1 MYSTY
6 LKSAATINM
15 FNEYRKSVKV
25 SNINTRFAEVIMGRI
40 NGAQLGLRENDSVSD
55 VLERGENFFKSRIME
70 SESLTDSN
78 IDKNTY
84 DLVVKG
90 THGENLYVMLRSLH
104 SIKNPHT
111 NEITLSEDIN
121 G

>member
-1 MYSTY
+1 
-6 LKSAATINM
+6 M

-55 VLERGENFFKSRIME
+55 VLERGEDFFKSRIME
-70 SESLTDSN
+70 SESLTDNN

-90 THGENLYVMLRSLH
+90 THGENLYVKNLTEIFTIKILLFVLRDL
-104 SIKNPHT
+104 KNFIQGRDYLT
-111 NEITLSEDIN
+111 RIIYLL
-121 G
+121 